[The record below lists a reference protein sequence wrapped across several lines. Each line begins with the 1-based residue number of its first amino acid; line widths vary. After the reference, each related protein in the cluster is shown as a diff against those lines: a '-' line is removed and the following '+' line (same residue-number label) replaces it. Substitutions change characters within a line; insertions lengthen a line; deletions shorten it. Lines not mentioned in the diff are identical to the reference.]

1 MRRNDFESA
10 SKPYW
15 LKMPD
20 SVEIPL
26 SLLIEVRE
34 DLANNPIPSARGHL
48 EIIDRLLQGKSS
60 TEDNQELLENY
71 WEQ

>member
-1 MRRNDFESA
+1 M
-10 SKPYW
+10 KK
-15 LKMPD
+15 LKGVAMPD

-26 SLLIEVRE
+26 SLLMEVRE

-60 TEDNQELLENY
+60 SEDN
-71 WEQ
+71 